1 MGLTNGLR
9 PEYRIFANSGD
20 ITQAIQNRLIRLNYT
35 DASGYESDM
44 LELVLADGKLNE
56 PIQVPV
62 TGAELMLFIGY
73 DGRAEYMGD
82 FVCDEL
88 ELSGFPSEMTI
99 RARSA
104 VFDTSKGGKNE
115 LQTQKTRE
123 WKKDTT
129 LGAMVQKIAG
139 EHGLEPAVSQSLE
152 SIKLPHIAQTD
163 ESDLNFLVR
172 IGRKYDAVVKPAGGK
187 LVFAKKGEGT
197 SVTGEPIDPVILQ
210 PGDITSYR
218 MVTSTREDAGM
229 VVAYWHAVKNAKRH
243 EVKVGSGEPVTRLKM
258 YYPTQEMAL
267 AAARAELDRRNRH
280 KTTVSLQLP
289 GRPDIMAE
297 GKLYLDGFRDGIPT
311 EWVITR
317 VQHTIEANGGYKCQ
331 VEAELPN
338 GGADS
343 TTEETE
349 E

>member
-1 MGLTNGLR
+1 MGLT
-9 PEYRIFANSGD
+9 PTYRVFANEAD
-20 ITQAIQNRLIRLNYT
+20 ITAAIQSRLIRLNYT
-35 DASGYESDM
+35 DASGYESDA
-44 LELVLADGKLNE
+44 LEIVLADGKDE
-56 PIQVPV
+56 PVRIPS
-62 TGAELMLFIGY
+62 TGAELMLFLGY

-104 VFDTSKGGKNE
+104 VFDTSKNGKNE
-115 LQTQKTRE
+115 LQSQKTRE

-129 LGAMVQKIAG
+129 IGAMVKKIAG
-139 EHGLEPAVSQSLE
+139 EHSLEGAVSRSLE
-152 SIKLPHIAQTD
+152 NIKLPHIVQTD
-163 ESDLNFLVR
+163 ESDLNFLIRV
-172 IGRKYDAVVKPAGGK
+172 GRKYDAIVKPAGGK

-197 SVTGEPIDPVILQ
+197 SVTGEELPPVTLT
-210 PGDITSYR
+210 PNMVSRYR

-258 YYPTQEMAL
+258 NYPTSEMAL
-267 AAARAELDRRNRH
+267 AAARAELDRRKRH
-280 KTTVSLQLP
+280 KTTISIQLP

-297 GKLYLDGFRDGIPT
+297 GKLYLAGFRDGIEV

-317 VQHTIEANGGYKCQ
+317 VQHTIDASGGYVCQ

-338 GGADS
+338 DGIEAEAED
-343 TTEETE
+343 TEN
-349 E
+349 

>member
-1 MGLTNGLR
+1 MGLTSGIR
-9 PEYRIFANSGD
+9 PEFRVFANDND
-20 ITQAIQNRLIRLNYT
+20 ITQTIQSRLIRLQYT
-35 DASGYESDM
+35 DASGYESDA
-44 LELVLADGKLNE
+44 LELVLADGVKSD
-56 PIQVPV
+56 PIAIPA
-62 TGAELMLFIGY
+62 TGAELMLFLGY

-104 VFDTSKGGKNE
+104 IFDTSKKGKTD
-115 LQTQKTRE
+115 LQSQKTRE

-129 LGAMVQKIAG
+129 IGAVVKKIAG
-139 EHGLEPAVSQSLE
+139 EHKLEPAVSTSLE
-152 SIKLPHIAQTD
+152 SIKLPHIVQTD
-163 ESDLNFLVR
+163 ESDLNFLIR
-172 IGRKYDAVVKPAGGK
+172 LGRKYDAVVKPAGGK

-197 SVTGEPIDPVILQ
+197 SVTGEEIPPVTLT
-210 PGDITSYR
+210 PTEITRYR
-218 MVTSTREDAGM
+218 MVTSAREDAGM

-258 YYPTQEMAL
+258 YYPTAEMAL
-267 AAARAELDRRNRH
+267 AAARSELDRRKRK
-280 KTTVSLQLP
+280 KTTISIQLP

-297 GKLYLDGFRDGIPT
+297 GKLTLSGFRDGIDT

-317 VQHTIEANGGYKCQ
+317 VQHQIDAAGGYVCQ

-338 GGADS
+338 DS
-343 TTEETE
+343 AAESEDTEN
-349 E
+349 

>member
-1 MGLTNGLR
+1 MGLAPAFR
-9 PEYRIFANSGD
+9 VFANDAD
-20 ITQAIQNRLIRLNYT
+20 ITVAIQSRLIRLNYT
-35 DASGYESDM
+35 DASGYESDA
-44 LELVLADGKLNE
+44 LELVLADGKEAE
-56 PIQVPV
+56 PLRIPT
-62 TGAELMLFIGY
+62 TGAELMLFLGY
-73 DGRAEYMGD
+73 DGKTEYMGD

-104 VFDTSKGGKNE
+104 IFDTSKKGKTD
-115 LQTQKTRE
+115 LQSQKTRE

-129 LGAMVQKIAG
+129 IGAMVRKIAG
-139 EHGLEPAVSQSLE
+139 EHKLEPAISKSLE

-163 ESDLNFLVR
+163 ESDLNFLIRV
-172 IGRKYDAVVKPAGGK
+172 GRKYDAIVKPAGGK

-197 SVTGEPIDPVILQ
+197 SVTGEELPPVVLTPKEI
-210 PGDITSYR
+210 SRYR

-258 YYPTQEMAL
+258 YYPTAEMAL
-267 AAARAELDRRNRH
+267 AAARAELDRRKRH
-280 KTTVSLQLP
+280 KTTISIQLP

-297 GKLYLDGFRDGIPT
+297 GKLYLAGFRDGIEV

-317 VQHTIEANGGYKCQ
+317 VQHTIDASGGYVCQ

-338 GGADS
+338 DGFEAEAED
-343 TTEETE
+343 TEN
-349 E
+349 